1 LRRLP
6 ILEAQEVEA
15 ANFVGAVVRTVARAD
30 AAIVDHIVQA
40 FGAVDRGTDG
50 ADLLARRVLALLA
63 GHGLEECRRIKER
76 LVVAGRIVGG
86 GLHRL
91 LVITVDADP
100 MHFASAQDRKSTRLN
115 SSHLVISYAV
125 FCL

>member
-1 LRRLP
+1 CLIPLP
-6 ILEAQEVEA
+6 RPPSAPL
-15 ANFVGAVVRTVARAD
+15 FPYTTLFRS
-30 AAIVDHIVQA
+30 
-40 FGAVDRGTDG
+40 RGTDG